1 MSDPRSESKSLLPV
15 LQTQS
20 ASPQHGQR
28 TASRR
33 RGVRL
38 YAQQSVRRP
47 RALWPQPKIVTRFD
61 PSLRYRPTPAGF
73 AETVS
78 DDFPVLHAHKE
89 RCSVWI
95 FAQTGSARDGVEHR
109 YRATVRIPAK
119 GRLRLM
125 KG

>member
-38 YAQQSVRRP
+38 YAQQSVRRH
-47 RALWPQPKIVTRFD
+47 RALWPQPKIVVRFD

-73 AETVS
+73 AEIVS
-78 DDFPVLHAHKE
+78 GDYPVLHAHKE
-89 RCSVWI
+89 RSSVWI
-95 FAQTGSARDGVEHR
+95 LPKLVAPVRASSTATELQFGFLQNDG
-109 YRATVRIPAK
+109 
-119 GRLRLM
+119 
-125 KG
+125 